1 MNEPATRRRRHWT
14 FWPLVGVAAVFV
26 IAFLLAGWILGS
38 SGGASLA
45 LSAAG
50 LEATGL
56 EGRLAG
62 PLRAKRIEFNRPQ
75 VRVVVENVT
84 FDWAPLG
91 LAGGK
96 FHVTNLVAE
105 SISIATAP
113 SHEPATLPLTLEPPL
128 TIVVDKAQVKRVR
141 FGTLTNPK
149 PGSESTFAKVDSD
162 PGFGGGW
169 TPDFEALDI
178 NLQSVAGGEAWVIE
192 KLGATTKI
200 GRVDVRGTVGAR
212 KPFNLDVTAELAGE
226 RDGRRY
232 RITGTAK
239 GELAKFEAI
248 VRGTEGGVTGDAHVA
263 IEPFEAQPV
272 RRIAGNL
279 GGIDINA
286 FFPEAPRTLVSV
298 QADIVATKDNALEGA
313 AQLVNTETGPIDK
326 ERLPIA
332 QLKGRLRIA
341 PPRYDVLGATV
352 AFAGGGSAKG
362 DIRID
367 GAQAEMKLDVQGVD
381 LAAWHGKLKPT
392 KLAGVVEAHAS
403 AEVQRFSVNLED
415 PRFEIAGKAAIE
427 KRKLTVQEVRIAR
440 GPSVAKLSG
449 AMDLDGVRA
458 FDFAGTLEHLDPSAF
473 ASAPQGEINARVR
486 AKGIFSPA
494 IAGELNVEGLDGRL
508 AGLALSGHASVSG
521 EEKRIAKADVSM
533 TLGGSTL
540 DAKGAL
546 GRTGDAMDVK
556 LVSTDLAPIGKALA
570 IDLAGA
576 LDIDARLTGT
586 YAAPGGTA
594 RAKGEKLRVPGGVGF
609 ETLAIRMDIAGD
621 ASGKAEGA
629 FDATNVT
636 HATKIGAEV
645 VAKAVNATLAGTR
658 SRHRLSLQAT
668 LPAEMAPLALPT
680 DAPREPRFSI
690 VLAGGLVDKA
700 AKMAWAGSIESAS
713 LTGHN
718 AMQLAAPAP
727 LTLARDRIEMGDALF
742 KGDLGDARFAVTR
755 WSPQAIELRGS
766 SEGLLT
772 RPIVRA
778 LGLAMSPR
786 SNIVLAAQWDLKAG
800 DTLDGFVRVKRVRG
814 DLRMGEPPVAL
825 GVETLD
831 ASLEATRGQVKAALT
846 LRGTQ
851 VGRIDASANTVVRKE
866 DGEWRFPR
874 NAPLSGS
881 VEADVPTLKWAADWA
896 GPEAKLE
903 GRLRGKVAIGGM
915 LGAPTYAG
923 RIAADSIE
931 VQNTTFGFDVDEGS
945 AAFAFDEKTVRIE
958 KFELASA
965 WRPNDAAK
973 KRFGNE
979 VAMTRGTIT
988 AEGSLDL
995 GDRSGAIVVHAS
1007 SYPVSQLATR
1017 FIAGSGEARIAANE
1031 RDITITGAFKADA
1044 GWLGI
1049 ADSAPPSLSDDVLV
1063 DRGGEVPVAAGDRQ
1077 RLALD
1082 FRLGLGDH
1090 LYFAGRGLFTRLVGD
1105 LRLRGEPGRSLAAT
1119 GSIRTDGGTYDAYG
1133 QKLAIERGVLSFQGT
1148 LENPGLNVLA
1158 VRAQD
1163 LPVTA
1168 GVEILGTVSR
1178 PDVRLYSR
1186 PDVPDHE
1193 KLSWLVLGRGPADA
1207 SEKDTATLA
1216 AAAGALLGA
1225 TNNRRIL
1232 RSFGLDDFGISRQ
1245 NAGTLGALPQ
1255 STVAGRTSST
1265 SGTDVFT
1272 VGKRLTQDIYVSYQQ
1287 GLADAQASL
1296 RFTYQ
1301 VSRKLQFLLRAGDRP
1316 GVDAIYHFT
1325 FGGDKK

>member
-14 FWPLVGVAAVFV
+14 FWPLVGMAAVFV

-62 PLRAKRIEFNRPQ
+62 PLRAQRIVFNRPQ
-75 VRVVVENVT
+75 IRVVAENVA

-91 LAGGK
+91 LFGKK
-96 FHVTNLVAE
+96 FHVTDLVAD

-113 SHEPATLPLTLEPPL
+113 SNEPAKLPLTLEPPL

-141 FGTLTNPK
+141 FGTLPK
-149 PGSESTFAKVDSD
+149 TEKGVDPFSVN
-162 PGFGGGW
+162 W

-200 GRVDVRGTVGAR
+200 GRVDVKGRVGAR
-212 KPFNLDVTAELAGE
+212 KPFILDITAELAGE
-226 RDGRRY
+226 RDGKRY

-239 GELAKFEAI
+239 GELAKFETV

-272 RRIAGNL
+272 RRIVGKL
-279 GGIDINA
+279 EGIDINA
-286 FFPEAPRTLVSV
+286 FAPSAPRTRMSV
-298 QADIVATKDNALEGA
+298 QADIAATRDNALEGA
-313 AQLVNTETGPIDK
+313 AQFVNSDTGPIDK

-332 QLKGRLRIA
+332 QVKGRLRIA
-341 PPRYDVLGATV
+341 PPRYDVLGASV
-352 AFAGGGSAKG
+352 AFAGGGSASG

-367 GAQAEMKLDVQGVD
+367 GAQAEVTLNVEGVD

-403 AEVQRFSVNLED
+403 ADVQRFAVSLKD
-415 PRFEIAGKAAIE
+415 PRFELAGKAAIA
-427 KRKLTVQEVRIAR
+427 KRKLTVEEARIAR
-440 GPSVAKLSG
+440 GPAIARLAG
-449 AMDLDGVRA
+449 TMDLDGNRA

-473 ASAPQGEINARVR
+473 ANAPQGEINARLR
-486 AKGIFSPA
+486 AKGAFSPTLV
-494 IAGELNVEGLDGRL
+494 GELNVEGLDGRF
-508 AGLALSGHASVSG
+508 AGLAVAGHATVTG
-521 EEKRIAKADVSM
+521 EERRIAKADVSM
-533 TLGGSTL
+533 TLGSATI
-540 DAKGAL
+540 DAKGSF
-546 GRTGDAMDVK
+546 GRAGDSMDVK
-556 LVSTDLAPIGKALA
+556 VAATDLAPIGKALA
-570 IDLAGA
+570 IEVAGA
-576 LDIDARLTGT
+576 VDIDAKLTGT
-586 YAAPGGTA
+586 YAAPGGAA
-594 RAKGEKLRVPGGVGF
+594 RVKGEHLRVPGGVGF
-609 ETLAIRMDIAGD
+609 ESLAIRMEVAGD
-621 ASGKAEGA
+621 PAGKVEGA
-629 FDATNVT
+629 IDATNVT
-636 HATKIGAEV
+636 HATKLGSDLV
-645 VAKAVNATLAGTR
+645 VKMINATIGGTR
-658 SRHRLSLQAT
+658 AQHRLILDAT
-668 LPAEMAPLALPT
+668 LPADLAPLASPT

-690 VLAGGLVDKA
+690 VLAGGLAEKA
-700 AKMAWAGSIESAS
+700 AKPTWNGTIESAS
-713 LTGHN
+713 MTGHN
-718 AMQLAAPAP
+718 AMRLAAPAT
-727 LTLARDRIEMGDALF
+727 LTLARDHIEIGDAQF

-755 WSPQAIELRGS
+755 WSPQAIEVRGS

-786 SNIVLAAQWDLKAG
+786 SNIVLAVQWDLKAG
-800 DTLDGFVRVKRVRG
+800 DTVDGFVRVKRVSG
-814 DLRMGEPPVAL
+814 DLRVGEPPVAL
-825 GVETLD
+825 GMETLD
-831 ASLEATRGQVKAALT
+831 ASVEATRGNVKAVLA

-851 VGRIDASANTVVRKE
+851 VGHIDAIANTVVRKE
-866 DGEWRFPR
+866 GGEWTFPK
-874 NAPLSGS
+874 NSPLSGN
-881 VEADVPTLKWAADWA
+881 VEADVPTLKWAADWL

-903 GRLRGKVAIGGM
+903 GKLQGKLAIGGT
-915 LGAPTYAG
+915 LGTPSYTG
-923 RIAADSIE
+923 RVAADGIE
-931 VQNTTFGFDVDEGS
+931 VQNTTFGFDVDQGS
-945 AAFAFDEKTVRIE
+945 AAFAFDQKTVRIE

-965 WRPNDAAK
+965 WRPTDAAK
-973 KRFGNE
+973 KRFGGE
-979 VAMTRGTIT
+979 VAVTKGTIT

-995 GDRSGAIVVHAS
+995 ADRSGAIVVRAA

-1031 RDITITGAFKADA
+1031 RDITITGTFKADA

-1063 DRGGEVPVAAGDRQ
+1063 DRGGDAPVPASDKQ
-1077 RLALD
+1077 RLSLD

-1090 LYFAGRGLFTRLVGD
+1090 LYFAGRGLFTRLAGD

-1119 GSIRTDGGTYDAYG
+1119 GSIRTEGGTYDAYG

-1168 GVEILGTVSR
+1168 GVEILGNVSR

-1193 KLSWLVLGRGPADA
+1193 KLSWLILGRGPADA

-1225 TNNRRIL
+1225 TSNRRVL
-1232 RSFGLDDFGISRQ
+1232 RSFGVDDFGISRQ
-1245 NAGTLGALPQ
+1245 NTGVLGALPQ
-1255 STVAGRTSST
+1255 STVAGRTSAT

-1301 VSRKLQFLLRAGDRP
+1301 VSQKLQFLLRAGDRP

-1325 FGGDKK
+1325 FGKDEKKK